1 MSSLSSVE
9 SPVGRPAIR
18 SIVLAIVGAFV
29 VSAGPAMLSA
39 PAAVAADTR
48 VPAGQVLQISVPEA
62 IGGKTVVGQLAVD
75 NAAARGFVTAY
86 GCADGLPLDVGG
98 AVSKSD
104 LNYDGG
110 VAGVWSNRLIVQA
123 DSAGEICLFTQS
135 SVDMIVDVNGVSF
148 DTGIT
153 SFPNR
158 RTDTRTG
165 MNTARNRVAPGGV
178 LRIRVPEAVGGKTVI
193 GQLTV
198 DRVIDPGFVT
208 AFGCDAGVPR
218 GGNGDVTKSDL
229 NYDPRVGPNRSNRL
243 IVQADDSGDVCF
255 YSSRLVDL
263 IIDVNGVADQG
274 ITSFANRRTDTRT
287 GSTTA
292 TLAAGEVLRVAV
304 PEAMGA
310 KTVIGQ
316 LTVSGAK
323 TAGFV
328 TAFGCDDGL
337 PQDDGDIAKSDLNYD
352 GTVAANWSNRL
363 IVRADADGE
372 ICLFPSS
379 ALDVVIDV
387 NAVALDIAIYSF
399 PNRRV
404 DTREGTRP
412 PPTSVP
418 ADSTGRPVWPKFTP
432 ASGTSSVG
440 ALTGLPVDA
449 ATASRPILAVKIDN
463 FRLARPQFGLEY
475 ADAIIEENVEGV
487 TRFIALYQTRLPV
500 QVGPVRS
507 ARTSDLDLLSGMNRP
522 VFGYSGAN
530 AGVTEWIR
538 SAASSGVLV
547 DFSGLRSPCYSR
559 EPTRPAPH
567 NLILDAPCAISA
579 TRSAAPGRAGAL
591 WAIDPTWTATAPI
604 GPVPDT
610 TFTVAMDGV
619 QVAWTWDPT
628 AGSYRRSQNGA
639 VHVTASGSPVRAR
652 NVVQL
657 VATHVPSPVDA
668 RSPHPITV
676 GGGQAIIH
684 RAGVAIRGTW
694 SRATA
699 VDPFVFRDAIT
710 GSVVPLDAGKTVI
723 ELTRAL

>member
-1 MSSLSSVE
+1 MC
-9 SPVGRPAIR
+9 
-18 SIVLAIVGAFV
+18 AFV
-29 VSAGPAMLSA
+29 VSTVPVMLPA
-39 PAAVAADTR
+39 PAAALGDTR
-48 VPAGQVLQISVPEA
+48 VPAGQVLRISVPEA

-86 GCADGLPLDVGG
+86 GCADGLPLDGVG

-110 VAGVWSNRLIVQA
+110 VARVWSNRLIVQA

-158 RTDTRTG
+158 RTDTRIG
-165 MNTARNRVAPGGV
+165 MNTAKQRVAPGGV

-193 GQLTV
+193 GQLTTDQV
-198 DRVIDPGFVT
+198 FDPGFVT
-208 AFGCDAGVPR
+208 AFGCAAGVPR
-218 GGNGDVTKSDL
+218 GANGEVTKSDL
-229 NYDPRVGPNRSNRL
+229 NYDPRVGPSRSNRL
-243 IVQADDSGDVCF
+243 VVQADASGDVCF

-263 IIDVNGVADQG
+263 IVDINGVADRG
-274 ITSFANRRTDTRT
+274 IASFVNRRTDTRI
-287 GSTTA
+287 GST
-292 TLAAGEVLRVAV
+292 AAKVGAGQVLRVAV
-304 PEAMGA
+304 PEAAGA

-316 LTVSGAK
+316 LTVSGA
-323 TAGFV
+323 TTRGFV

-337 PQDDGDIAKSDLNYD
+337 PRDDGDVTKSDLNHD
-352 GTVAANWSNRL
+352 GTVAPNWSNRL

-372 ICLFPSS
+372 ICLFTSS
-379 ALDVVIDV
+379 AVHMVVDV

-404 DTREGTRP
+404 DTRTGTRP
-412 PPTSVP
+412 PATSVP
-418 ADSTGRPVWPKFTP
+418 ADSAGRPVWPTFTP
-432 ASGTSSVG
+432 ASGTSTVA
-440 ALTGLPVDA
+440 ALTGQPVDA
-449 ATASRPILAVKIDN
+449 AVASRPILAVKIDN
-463 FRLARPQFGLEY
+463 FRLARPQFGLEH
-475 ADAIIEENVEGV
+475 ADAIIEENIEGV
-487 TRFIALYQTRLPV
+487 TRFIALFQTRLPV

-530 AGVTEWIR
+530 SGVTEWIR
-538 SAASSGVLV
+538 SAAGSGVLV

-567 NLILDAPCAISA
+567 NLILDAPCAIAA
-579 TRSAAPGRAGAL
+579 TAPAQPGRGGAL
-591 WAIDPTWTATAPI
+591 WAIDPMWTATAGI

-610 TFTVAMDGV
+610 TFTVPMDGV
-619 QVAWTWDPT
+619 RVTWTWDPK
-628 AGSYRRSQNGA
+628 AGSYRRSQDGV
-639 VHVTASGSPVRAR
+639 VHVTASGSPIRAR
-652 NVVQL
+652 NVVQI

-676 GGGQAIIH
+676 GSGAAIIH

-699 VDPFVFRDAIT
+699 FDPFVFRDAVT
-710 GSVVPLDAGKTVI
+710 GSVVPLDVGKTVI
-723 ELTRAL
+723 ELSRSL